1 MKICYLIPARYHST
15 RLPGEPLLKI
25 NGISIIKRTYNQV
38 LKVKNKGDIFV
49 VSDDDRIINEVGF
62 EKCIKITR
70 KCING
75 TERICY
81 ALDKLEN
88 NYDLI
93 INVQGDEPFIDP
105 CNIDYLVEAHLNHEL
120 YKIIDDSIDDNIVC
134 MTLHN
139 ILKKN
144 NALNPNIVKLV
155 LSNNN
160 NILYASRSVIPGN
173 KKNNLIDNIY
183 NEHIGIFSF
192 NKNFLK
198 KYIEYQNTTL
208 SQIEDIEW
216 LKILEMGYKI
226 KSFQIPGNHEIGVNT
241 KKDYEYLINK
251 YS

>member
-1 MKICYLIPARYHST
+1 MKICYLIPARYNSS
-15 RLPGEPLLKI
+15 RLPGKPLLKI
-25 NGISIIKRTYNQV
+25 NNISIIKRTYLQV
-38 LKVKNKGDIFV
+38 LKVQNKGDIFV
-49 VSDDDRIINEVGF
+49 VSDDDMIINEVGYD
-62 EKCIKITR
+62 KCIKITR
-70 KCING
+70 NCLNG

-88 NYDLI
+88 DYDLI
-93 INVQGDEPFIDP
+93 VNVQGDEPFIDP
-105 CNIDYLVEAHLNHEL
+105 KNIDYLVEAHINYEL
-120 YKIIDDSIDDNIVC
+120 LKLINENNEEIVC

-139 ILKKN
+139 KLKKELV
-144 NALNPNIVKLV
+144 ANPNIVKLV
-155 LSNNN
+155 LSENN

-173 KKNNLIDNIY
+173 KKNNLMDNIY

-198 KYIEYQNTTL
+198 KYIEYPNTKL

-226 KSFQIPGNHEIGVNT
+226 KSFQIPGKHEIGINT
-241 KKDYEYLINK
+241 KEDYEYLIKK